1 MNMYMMLAM
10 ILANVIAISLVY
22 QFIKKLPK
30 KEIIVFLAIS
40 VGTMYI
46 LISIVYW
53 ISGLGIENSVHE
65 TSKNFVTYLFVP
77 VNVILFIPYIAVQY
91 HKVKQNKMSKQQ
103 LQKKAITLG
112 ILLIL
117 VLLLEY
123 FYFGSIQNNIAK
135 RKKEKEE
142 EAKQETVIQN
152 QETNT
157 LYENEIQK
165 PEIENEIRT
174 NER

>member
-1 MNMYMMLAM
+1 MMLAI
-10 ILANVIAISLVY
+10 ILANVVAISLVY

-30 KEIIVFLAIS
+30 REIIVFLAIS
-40 VGTMYI
+40 VGLMYV

-53 ISGLGIENSVHE
+53 ISGLGVENSIHE
-65 TSKNFVTYLFVP
+65 ASKNFVTYLFVP

-91 HKVKQNKMSKQQ
+91 HKVKQNKIKKEQ
-103 LQKKAITLG
+103 LQKKAIILG

-117 VLLLEY
+117 VLILEY

-135 RKKEKEE
+135 MNKEKE
-142 EAKQETVIQN
+142 AQYQKETVTQN

-157 LYENEIQK
+157 LYENKIQK
-165 PEIENEIRT
+165 PEMENEIIT
-174 NER
+174 NEI